1 MERKEINVLVGEN
14 IRRERERAGFTQ
26 EQLAELVGMGAKN
39 LSAVERGVVGISLTA
54 LKRICTVL
62 SVSSDALLF
71 GPPPEERGSALARR
85 LERLSGRQY
94 EIASQILSRLLEAFA
109 LEE

>member
-39 LSAVERGVVGISLTA
+39 LSAVERGVVGISLIA

-71 GPPPEERGSALARR
+71 GPPEERGSALAHR